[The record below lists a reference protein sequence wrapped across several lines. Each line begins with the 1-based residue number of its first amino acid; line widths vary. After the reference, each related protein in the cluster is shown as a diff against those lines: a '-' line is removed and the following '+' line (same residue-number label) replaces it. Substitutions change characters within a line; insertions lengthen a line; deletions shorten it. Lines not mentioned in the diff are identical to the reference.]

1 MAIIKGSDWG
11 GSRISTFQTCKQK
24 YYLAYEAPHP
34 DGGNGLITIE
44 DKVAPAKG
52 SLIHL
57 GLQHYYEGII
67 AAPKESKEKLYVAS
81 IKEAISH
88 VEEFDIPPE
97 LMPLLKDEIISA
109 FDQYFTKYEL
119 EDIIPLEAEEPFNLS
134 IGNLVHTGIIDLF
147 GMWHDELFVIDH
159 KTTSL
164 RLDQFFKKFRF
175 DLSLMGYAKAKS
187 EEMGRPIGVL
197 INAIRFKKDK
207 AMTVELD
214 REPIM
219 YSPGEL
225 EDDFPRT
232 IQAERRN
239 IEQCQTDNFWP
250 KSGNQCVQV
259 WGDCEMRRM
268 CIYNDPSMAKTFY
281 KARSE
286 RGK

>member
-1 MAIIKGSDWG
+1 MSVIKGSDWG

-24 YYLAYEAPHP
+24 YYLSYEYSHP
-34 DGGNGLITIE
+34 GGGNGLVVIE
-44 DKVAPAKG
+44 DKVAPARG

-57 GLQHYYEGII
+57 GLQHYYEGLI
-67 AAPKESKEKLYVAS
+67 ANPKAERGPLILSS
-81 IKEAISH
+81 IQAALAAIKN
-88 VEEFDIPPE
+88 FDLPAE
-97 LMPLLKDEIISA
+97 LVPLLKDEIMSA
-109 FDQYFTKYEL
+109 LDQYFQKYEL
-119 EDIIPLEAEEPFNLS
+119 DDFVPLEAEKPFNLN

-147 GMWHDELFVIDH
+147 GIWKDDYFVIDH

-164 RLDQFFKKFRF
+164 RTDQFFKKFRF

-187 EEMGRPIGVL
+187 EQLGRPVNVL

-207 AMTVELD
+207 AMTVELE

-225 EDDFPRT
+225 DEHFTRT

-239 IEQCQTDNFWP
+239 IEVCKAEDFWP

-268 CIYNDPSMAKTFY
+268 CIYNDPAMAKTFY
-281 KARSE
+281 SARSE
-286 RGK
+286 REK